1 MKSNDRVFIITMAI
15 VSIFGMLF
23 ATISYNIGDN
33 SKIFRLKIEKGYQE
47 CVVFIP
53 DNNHNPM
60 IVWQKECQTTVL
72 MQNEKEK

>member
-33 SKIFRLKIEKGYQE
+33 SKILRSKIEKGYQE
-47 CVVFIP
+47 CVVFVP
-53 DNNHNPM
+53 DNNQPA